1 MLAVVFYHYGV
12 PGITGGFVGVDI
24 FFVISGYLITNL
36 LITELNER
44 GRIDFLRFYGRRARR
59 LLPAAFAVTIVVIIS
74 GVVILS
80 PPEQIPVAK
89 AGAASSLYVSNFW
102 FLQQTFDYFAPESA
116 LNPFLHTWSL
126 SVEEQFYVIWPTVL
140 MLAAIPESSFPFS
153 RNCDRICNGR
163 LIYSVLMA
171 HPNETTLGILLVA
184 NTSLGVW
191 ARWISNSRA
200 DYAVVRKDVRAG
212 YWLVGGASAVCL
224 FPDSQ

>member
-1 MLAVVFYHYGV
+1 VLAVVFYHYGV

-102 FLQQTFDYFAPESA
+102 FLQQT
-116 LNPFLHTWSL
+116 T
-126 SVEEQFYVIWPTVL
+126 I
-140 MLAAIPESSFPFS
+140 S
-153 RNCDRICNGR
+153 RRRAR
-163 LIYSVLMA
+163 LI
-171 HPNETTLGILLVA
+171 PFCILGPFRLK
-184 NTSLGVW
+184 
-191 ARWISNSRA
+191 SNFMSS
-200 DYAVVRKDVRAG
+200 G
-212 YWLVGGASAVCL
+212 QQS
-224 FPDSQ
+224 